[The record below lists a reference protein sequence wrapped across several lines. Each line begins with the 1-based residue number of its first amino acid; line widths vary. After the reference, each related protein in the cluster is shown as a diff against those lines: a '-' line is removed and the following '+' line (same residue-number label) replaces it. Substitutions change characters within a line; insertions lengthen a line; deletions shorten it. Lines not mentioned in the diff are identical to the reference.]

1 MEVNP
6 SVRNISI
13 YPVKS
18 LDGIALQRAKI
29 GIGGSLMHDREYAM
43 FDANGKYINGKSN
56 VLIHS
61 LRSTFDL
68 ANETISLKH
77 ENETVWNLFHLQND
91 RVAINEFLS
100 SFFKKPVILLQNKE
114 GKFLDV
120 PVNSGVTVLSTAS
133 LKKVSGWFENLEL
146 EETRKRFRA
155 TIEITNVPAFW
166 EDHLFYEEENVVEFK
181 IGDVLLYG
189 MSPRARCV
197 VPTRNTQSG
206 EVIHAFAK
214 SFANHR
220 AENLPAWSALEN
232 YGHHY
237 YLSVD
242 CLIPETEFGKWIAVG
257 DEINIIGKKIIS
269 FI

>member
-1 MEVNP
+1 M
-6 SVRNISI
+6 
-13 YPVKS
+13 
-18 LDGIALQRAKI
+18 
-29 GIGGSLMHDREYAM
+29 
-43 FDANGKYINGKSN
+43 
-56 VLIHS
+56 
-61 LRSTFDL
+61 
-68 ANETISLKH
+68 
-77 ENETVWNLFHLQND
+77 
-91 RVAINEFLS
+91 
-100 SFFKKPVILLQNKE
+100 
-114 GKFLDV
+114 
-120 PVNSGVTVLSTAS
+120 
-133 LKKVSGWFENLEL
+133 EL

-197 VPTRNTQSG
+197 VPTRHSQTG
-206 EVIHAFAK
+206 KTIHAFAK
-214 SFANHR
+214 SFANYR
-220 AENLPAWSALEN
+220 AETLPVWSAVEN

>member
-6 SVRNISI
+6 LVKNISI

-91 RVAINEFLS
+91 RAAINEFLS
-100 SFFKKPVILLQNKE
+100 TFFQKPVILLQ
-114 GKFLDV
+114 
-120 PVNSGVTVLSTAS
+120 
-133 LKKVSGWFENLEL
+133 
-146 EETRKRFRA
+146 
-155 TIEITNVPAFW
+155 
-166 EDHLFYEEENVVEFK
+166 
-181 IGDVLLYG
+181 
-189 MSPRARCV
+189 
-197 VPTRNTQSG
+197 
-206 EVIHAFAK
+206 
-214 SFANHR
+214 
-220 AENLPAWSALEN
+220 
-232 YGHHY
+232 
-237 YLSVD
+237 
-242 CLIPETEFGKWIAVG
+242 FGA
-257 DEINIIGKKIIS
+257 
-269 FI
+269 